1 MDEQTERRQ
10 NWTCEAH
17 HELVES
23 LRDINNKLDKVIDRQ
38 IAYSEI
44 SARIE
49 EKQERL
55 EKIVTNGLT
64 HSVADLSKRFN
75 QFCEEAQNRF
85 GDLED
90 FQWFQLPVTKFR
102 DKIFWSFLKIVLIG
116 GGVYFLIYYG
126 DNIMRRILP

>member
-1 MDEQTERRQ
+1 METERRQ

-38 IAYSEI
+38 IAYSET

-64 HSVADLSKRFN
+64 HNIADAPMPKWKRMGF
-75 QFCEEAQNRF
+75 ESRAAVME
-85 GDLED
+85 L
-90 FQWFQLPVTKFR
+90 R
-102 DKIFWSFLKIVLIG
+102 DTWK
-116 GGVYFLIYYG
+116 
-126 DNIMRRILP
+126 